1 MKEQLELTLAIA
13 DYDRVKPLADGI
25 VKPEG
30 IKLNMVYS
38 APSETFYKMLHS
50 EEFDSSEMSMS
61 TYLIAKSQG
70 KAWTGIPVFPN
81 RSYFHTSI
89 YCNKDSGIT
98 HPKDLEGKSF
108 GVPEYQ
114 VTAAVWMRGALQ
126 HDFDVDLKKIHWYV
140 ERGKELSH
148 GGETGFKPPQG
159 IEINQIPP
167 EETMIS
173 LLESGK
179 LDAVMPS
186 PYSDMQS
193 RLNRTNEYNL
203 QKSPRI
209 KRLFDDPFVE
219 GKRYFRKNGFA
230 HINHMVICKDSI
242 LKANPWVAMSLYRA
256 FEESKKLTYSR
267 IMYLLRSSLVFAG
280 AYLEE
285 ERKIFGDDPYPYGF
299 ATSSKAI
306 ETLISYSLEQGLTNK
321 RINPSEIFAKD
332 TLST

>member
-30 IKLNMVYS
+30 LKLNMVYS

-126 HDFDVDLKKIHWYV
+126 HDFDVDLK
-140 ERGKELSH
+140 
-148 GGETGFKPPQG
+148 
-159 IEINQIPP
+159 
-167 EETMIS
+167 
-173 LLESGK
+173 
-179 LDAVMPS
+179 
-186 PYSDMQS
+186 
-193 RLNRTNEYNL
+193 
-203 QKSPRI
+203 
-209 KRLFDDPFVE
+209 
-219 GKRYFRKNGFA
+219 
-230 HINHMVICKDSI
+230 
-242 LKANPWVAMSLYRA
+242 
-256 FEESKKLTYSR
+256 
-267 IMYLLRSSLVFAG
+267 
-280 AYLEE
+280 
-285 ERKIFGDDPYPYGF
+285 
-299 ATSSKAI
+299 
-306 ETLISYSLEQGLTNK
+306 
-321 RINPSEIFAKD
+321 
-332 TLST
+332 

>member
-1 MKEQLELTLAIA
+1 LKEPLNLSLAIA
-13 DYDRVKPLADGI
+13 DYDRVKPLADKS
-25 VKPEG
+25 VKPDG
-30 IKLNMVYS
+30 INLDLVYS

-50 EEFDSSEMSMS
+50 EEFDTSEMSLS

-70 KAWTGIPVFPN
+70 KAWTGIPIFPN
-81 RSYFHTSI
+81 RSFFHTSV
-89 YCNKDSGIT
+89 YCNRDSGIKE
-98 HPKDLEGKSF
+98 PKDLQGKKF

-126 HDFDVDLKKIHWYV
+126 HDFDVDLTKIHWFV
-140 ERGKELSH
+140 ERRKELSH
-148 GGETGFKPPQG
+148 GGETGFKAPQG

-193 RLNRTNEYNL
+193 RLNRTNEYFL
-203 QKSPRI
+203 QRSPRI
-209 KRLFDDPFVE
+209 KRLFENPPDE
-219 GKRYFRKNGFA
+219 GKRYFRKNGFG
-230 HINHMVICKDSI
+230 HVNHMVICKDTI
-242 LKANPWVAMSLYRA
+242 LKPNPWVAMSLYRA
-256 FEESKKLTYSR
+256 FEQSKEVAYSK
-267 IMYLLRSSLVFAG
+267 IMYLIRSSLLFAS

-285 ERKIFGDDPYPYGF
+285 QRRVFGDDPYPYGF
-299 ATSSKAI
+299 SNTRKAL
-306 ETLISYSLEQGLTNK
+306 ETLISYSLEQGLTTK
-321 RINPSEIFAKD
+321 RIQPEDLFAED